1 MGYKEVGLQITLVKL
16 LYILKH
22 TTIYVVKVW
31 GVIVG
36 HSGFREY

>member
-22 TTIYVVKVW
+22 TTIYMTRVEV
-31 GVIVG
+31 
-36 HSGFREY
+36 